1 MRPSGVIYQKGK
13 SYKWYGETVIYLDK
27 KTRAIYGFFQGIGVG
42 LIGLCLI
49 SFIILFFHLIKEE
62 IRYRFSTKHVD
73 ANPNIQVK
81 AAVDENNKEI
91 LVKSEADQLGIS
103 SDFSIYI
110 PKIDARSNVIA
121 SVNPFSKKE
130 YLEALARGVAHA
142 STTYFPGQG
151 KPVFLFSHS
160 TDSPANF
167 IRYNAVFYLLKKLDI
182 NDEIVIYFYGEKHVY
197 LVERAFVVSSK
208 DTSWLSGEGDEEKLI
223 LMTCDPP
230 GTTLKRF
237 IVIAKKAI

>member
-13 SYKWYGETVIYLDK
+13 SYKWHGETVIYLDK

-49 SFIILFFHLIKEE
+49 SFIILFFPLIKEE
-62 IRYRFSTKHVD
+62 VKYKLSTKHLD
-73 ANPNIQVK
+73 ANSNIQVK
-81 AAVDENNKEI
+81 AAVNENNEEI
-91 LVKSEADQLGIS
+91 LVKSETKKLGIS

-110 PKIDARSNVIA
+110 PKIDAKSNIIA

-130 YLEALARGVAHA
+130 YLDALAQGVAHA
-142 STTYFPGQG
+142 GTTSFPGQG

-167 IRYNAVFYLLKKLDI
+167 IRYNAVFYLLKKLNI
-182 NDEIVIYFYGEKHVY
+182 NDEIVIYFSGGKHVY
-197 LVERAFVVSSK
+197 LVESAFAVSSK
-208 DTSWLSGEGDEEKLI
+208 DTSWLSGEGNEEKLI

-237 IVIAKKAI
+237 IVVAKKAI